1 VAFALH
7 EVHAVEAEG
16 FHFDEGLRAGD
27 LGLGDVVDEHVGD
40 GAFTIFDV
48 CCFGWL
54 GVLWFVCVFF
64 WVTNQLL
71 AWLPC

>member
-40 GAFTIFDV
+40 GAFAIFDV
-48 CCFGWL
+48 CER
-54 GVLWFVCVFF
+54 
-64 WVTNQLL
+64 
-71 AWLPC
+71 